1 MGTHRRATA
10 PIMKILA
17 ILALL
22 FVVQGVVEAAYCGSD
37 DELPR
42 MKLIDFIKW
51 QMDSPYACEQS
62 CDDDSDCEYWKFRK
76 PDIRR
81 RRTCSLY
88 YPTYSE
94 VSAASKLFGL
104 VTAGPACAST

>member
-1 MGTHRRATA
+1 MGTLRRATA

-22 FVVQGVVEAAYCGSD
+22 FVVQGVVEAGHCEYVNF
-37 DELPR
+37 LPR

-51 QMDSPYACEQS
+51 QMDSPWACEQA
-62 CDDDSDCEYWKFRK
+62 CDDDTYCDYWKFRK
-76 PDIRR
+76 ADIRR

-88 YPTYSE
+88 YATYTE
-94 VSAASKLFGL
+94 VGADSKLLGK
-104 VTAGPACAST
+104 VTAGYACAST